1 MFCEGNGESL
11 SNKSLLSGIQRLIY
25 AIYQIKERRN
35 EGQPNQDQ
43 PVWTFGSTCPTR
55 VSIRSRGWLT
65 VSLIILLTA
74 PLGCLYEVA
83 EKPYVVELDQKDE
96 SIHKPPPSAGK
107 MLAGKKFKKAKLKGE
122 QFMGAMLAGADLRQA
137 DLEDADLRDAMLMGA
152 NLSGAN
158 LVNANFEGAMLL
170 GAQLEDALIDG
181 ANFKNTAFL
190 DQDQIDEAC
199 GKPRSLP
206 ENLKAPT
213 GINCKPI
220 PKDPK

>member
-1 MFCEGNGESL
+1 M
-11 SNKSLLSGIQRLIY
+11 
-25 AIYQIKERRN
+25 RN
-35 EGQPNQDQ
+35 RYLA
-43 PVWTFGSTCPTR
+43 SCA
-55 VSIRSRGWLT
+55 
-65 VSLIILLTA
+65 LIIVLTE

-83 EKPYVVELDQKDE
+83 EQPYVVEVDQKDD
-96 SIHKPPPSAGK
+96 SIHKPPPTAGK

-122 QFMGAMLAGADLRQA
+122 KFMGAMLAGADLRQA

-170 GAQLEDALIDG
+170 GAQLEEAMIDG

-199 GKPRSLP
+199 GKPRALP
-206 ENLKAPT
+206 DELKAPT
-213 GINCKPI
+213 GVNCKPTTI
-220 PKDPK
+220 DPK